1 MKGRISWKC
10 ILCPNED
17 SQQLRVKITPQKYEP
32 GSSFTAFWSHILSSK
47 KRLNIFTLCG
57 DCIQEKQCYF
67 PDDQLAVI
75 SKVRDHIQSIKRIPW
90 KRQQWE
96 FWITTEECQEINEK
110 IKESGELCLD
120 LSITARIF

>member
-1 MKGRISWKC
+1 M
-10 ILCPNED
+10 
-17 SQQLRVKITPQKYEP
+17 
-32 GSSFTAFWSHILSSK
+32 
-47 KRLNIFTLCG
+47 
-57 DCIQEKQCYF
+57 QEKQCYF

-75 SKVRDHIQSIKRIPW
+75 GKVRDHIRSIKRIPW